1 MPWCHE
7 CEQEYINDVKICPEC
22 GSELFEE
29 LPPSMMKPE
38 KLKWGYNKNTEKS
51 AEWPKDEQGNNI
63 PSVFLTNVS
72 GSQLDYEMT
81 LSLLR
86 AFEIPYV
93 CDFSAIGRLAKIC
106 LGFSGT
112 GMDIHVPE
120 TMLEDA
126 RDVLVNNSDE

>member
-7 CEQEYINDVKICPEC
+7 CEQEFEHEKEVCPVC

-38 KLKWGYNKNTEKS
+38 KLKWGFRRNTEKS
-51 AEWPKDEQGNNI
+51 TEWPKDEQGNNI
-63 PSVFLTNVS
+63 PSAFLANIG
-72 GSQLDYEMT
+72 GSQLDYEMA

-86 AFEIPYV
+86 AFKIPYI
-93 CDFSAIGRLAKIC
+93 CDFSAAGRLTKIC
-106 LGFSGT
+106 FGFSGS

-120 TMLEDA
+120 TMLEAA
-126 RDVLVNNSDE
+126 RDILFNNSEE